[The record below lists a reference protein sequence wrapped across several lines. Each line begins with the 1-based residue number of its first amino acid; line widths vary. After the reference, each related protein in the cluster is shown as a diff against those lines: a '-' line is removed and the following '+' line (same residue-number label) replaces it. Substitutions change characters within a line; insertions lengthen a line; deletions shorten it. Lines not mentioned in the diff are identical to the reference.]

1 MGTVSVGQGEEACQ
15 SKPRTLGQWTMTS
28 STLVRPTAT
37 GDSSVVSN
45 SVCVQQTRIGQTISR
60 LYSWDVVL
68 LGLAAFNSFFQIVW
82 FWKYASKNINYD
94 AVSYIGIAR
103 HILDG
108 NFRASLHGYWS
119 PLISWCIVAGSL
131 FSSNLLLVARVV
143 TICSF
148 LLCLPLVY
156 RLSWL
161 LGDLRSSPHFP
172 FSASHSHARP

>member
-1 MGTVSVGQGEEACQ
+1 
-15 SKPRTLGQWTMTS
+15 MTS

-45 SVCVQQTRIGQTISR
+45 SVCFQQTRIGQAISR
-60 LYSWDVVL
+60 SCSWDVAL

-131 FSSNLLLVARVV
+131 FSSNLLRDYVRLDHSCGRFAKCDHRRAGAAG
-143 TICSF
+143 SGGGGEQNP
-148 LLCLPLVY
+148 PL
-156 RLSWL
+156 
-161 LGDLRSSPHFP
+161 GRSGK
-172 FSASHSHARP
+172 ANDIERDRAIKR